1 MKIISLLAL
10 SILGSLDN
18 GSDSLSALDENA
30 PREYWL
36 AIAYA
41 NGIRVEKNMQIAAV
55 YFEKAAR
62 MGHGPSQRNLG
73 IMSGMGDGIKKDIPL
88 AYAWLSIATVN
99 KDPVAPK
106 ALKDLVQGMS
116 AQQIDRGEKKSLS
129 MLNELLN
136 IKEKLQRHD
145 LSHPRR

>member
-41 NGIRVEKNMQIAAV
+41 NGIRVEKNMQIAAD

-62 MGHGPSQRNLG
+62 MGHGPLSAKPWDNER
-73 IMSGMGDGIKKDIPL
+73 DG
-88 AYAWLSIATVN
+88 
-99 KDPVAPK
+99 
-106 ALKDLVQGMS
+106 
-116 AQQIDRGEKKSLS
+116 
-129 MLNELLN
+129 
-136 IKEKLQRHD
+136 
-145 LSHPRR
+145 

>member
-1 MKIISLLAL
+1 M
-10 SILGSLDN
+10 
-18 GSDSLSALDENA
+18 SALDDNA
-30 PREYWL
+30 PREYWV

-41 NGIRVEKNMQIAAV
+41 NGIKVEKDMKVAAH

-73 IMSGMGDGIKKDIPL
+73 IMKGMGDGIEKDIPS
-88 AYAWLSIATVN
+88 AYAWLRIATVN

-116 AQQIDRGEKKSLS
+116 LLQIERGEKKSVS

-136 IKEKLQRHD
+136 TEGKKLD
-145 LSHPRR
+145 